1 MYFMVYGGLV
11 ISLLNLVE
19 MLCELSS
26 TSDKTTSKK
35 KKGKQI
41 KQPVSSVVSGQV
53 DHGYL
58 ACQHHRVVI
67 TGLAWIQEFF
77 SSGKDIKAFGKRPV

>member
-1 MYFMVYGGLV
+1 MVYGGLV
-11 ISLLNLVE
+11 ISLSNLVE
-19 MLCELSS
+19 MLCQLSS

-41 KQPVSSVVSGQV
+41 KQPVTSVVSQV

-77 SSGKDIKAFGKRPV
+77 NSGKDIKAFGKRPI

>member
-1 MYFMVYGGLV
+1 MVYGGLV
-11 ISLLNLVE
+11 ISLSNLVE
-19 MLCELSS
+19 IVCELSS

-41 KQPVSSVVSGQV
+41 KQPVSSVVSAQV

-77 SSGKDIKAFGKRPV
+77 SSGKDIKAFYKRPV

>member
-1 MYFMVYGGLV
+1 MVYGGLV
-11 ISLLNLVE
+11 ISLSNLVE
-19 MLCELSS
+19 TLCELSS

-41 KQPVSSVVSGQV
+41 KEPVTSVVSQV

-67 TGLAWIQEFF
+67 TGLAWIKEFF
-77 SSGKDIKAFGKRPV
+77 SSGKDIKAFCKRPV

>member
-1 MYFMVYGGLV
+1 MVYGGLV
-11 ISLLNLVE
+11 ISLSNLVE
-19 MLCELSS
+19 TLCELSS

-41 KQPVSSVVSGQV
+41 KEPVTSVVSQV

-67 TGLAWIQEFF
+67 TGLAWIKEFF
-77 SSGKDIKAFGKRPV
+77 SSGKDIKVFCKRPV